1 MEEKVAT
8 KKTFKDKLKSSRF
21 VVNYKKLFG
30 EKTTSQREIAMR
42 ATARIAY
49 TGVLVALATLFNVIT
64 FYPVKYLA
72 FSLSVVPTFLAGI
85 MLGPVSGFLV
95 GFLGDLLGW
104 LILPQ
109 GAYMPLIGVS
119 SGLWGAIGGL
129 IFLSFDIKY
138 YFKII
143 ICFVVS
149 LLFCTSFLN
158 TFNLWLVYSNGKST
172 FWAYLWL
179 RLPFQFAMA
188 SINCFLTIITYR
200 ELQKAKVF
208 RFKKKT
214 SPKNDVSELESDDQN
229 Q

>member
-1 MEEKVAT
+1 MNEEKER
-8 KKTFKDKLKSSRF
+8 KSFKEKIASSTF

-30 EKTTSQREIAMR
+30 DKPASTRAKAMK

-49 TGVLVALATLFNVIT
+49 TGVLCALATLFNVIT

-85 MLGPVSGFLV
+85 MLGPISGFAV

-109 GAYMPLIGVS
+109 GAYMPLIGIS
-119 SGLWGAIGGL
+119 SGLWGAIGGI
-129 IFLSFDIKY
+129 IFLSSDIKY

-143 ICFVVS
+143 IGFVVA
-149 LLFCTSFLN
+149 LLFCTCFLN
-158 TFNLWLVYSNGKST
+158 TFNLWLVYSNGKTT

-188 SINCFLTIITYR
+188 AVNCFLTILTYR
-200 ELQKAKVF
+200 ELQKAKVLKIS
-208 RFKKKT
+208 KKGKV
-214 SPKNDVSELESDDQN
+214 SKPPEAINDNAQ
-229 Q
+229 